1 MAQLP
6 AGATQERTQKVLDEM
21 TDYFLTKEKDNVE
34 SVFAVNGFG
43 FAGRG
48 QNTGIAFVSLK
59 DWSERPCREQG
70 RSHYRPRDGHLLTD

>member
-1 MAQLP
+1 
-6 AGATQERTQKVLDEM
+6 VLDEM
-21 TDYFLTKEKDNVE
+21 TDYYLTKEKDNVE

-59 DWSERPCREQG
+59 DWRTSGRREQG
-70 RSHYRPRDGHLLTD
+70 